1 MSALYEL
8 SVKASFSAAH
18 RVRGHRG
25 GCANLHGHNWEV
37 ELLVTGAALDKTG
50 FVLDF
55 KDVKAAL
62 RGIMDTLDHR
72 DLNALKPFRKTNPTS
87 ENLAAH
93 IFREA
98 ARRLDGP
105 GHRISGVRVSESPGA
120 SVLVRE
126 S

>member
-1 MSALYEL
+1 MYEL

-37 ELLVTGAALDKTG
+37 ELLVTGDTLDKTG

-55 KDVKAAL
+55 QDVKTAL
-62 RGIMDTLDHR
+62 RGIMDELDHR
-72 DLNALKPFRKTNPTS
+72 DLNALKPFVKKNPTS

-93 IFREA
+93 VFREA
-98 ARRLDGP
+98 ARRLNSP
-105 GHRISGVRVSESPGA
+105 GRRVSGVRVSESPGA
-120 SVLVRE
+120 SVLYRA